1 MNDTDFDN
9 AMRQSARGLGKVTAS
24 GFATAMTFFDGS
36 TWVPEKNLHSDMVR
50 TEYRNRF
57 N

>member
-1 MNDTDFDN
+1 MVEAN
-9 AMRQSARGLGKVTAS
+9 RGLAGKTAS
-24 GFATAMTFFDGS
+24 GFYTAMKLYDGT